1 MYTLITCSKKKK
13 KKELKM
19 LSIHSLFSYKQVFT
33 STAKCTVVTYIFL
46 SVNPHIKHF
55 FQGDDRYKMNTD
67 SYHFTS

>member
-1 MYTLITCSKKKK
+1 
-13 KKELKM
+13 M